1 MPTAPKA
8 KAQVK
13 GTKAPK
19 AKSVASVG
27 AMKFSGKTYTKAS
40 CHNTKATAQKAAKE
54 LRASGNLARVV
65 ERCVFTRKK

>member
-1 MPTAPKA
+1 MPTASKSKA
-8 KAQVK
+8 KVR

-19 AKSVASVG
+19 STASVG

-54 LRASGNLARVV
+54 IRASGRLARVV
-65 ERCVFTRKK
+65 ERCVFARSK